1 MTLVEAES
9 PRALPADSTSAI
21 AARGWGVLAAIAP
34 FAVALAVG
42 AVVLWATGLQP
53 LSVYALMAREAAG
66 STDRL
71 AATLSSATPLL
82 FTGLATALA
91 FRTGVF
97 NVGVEGSFIA
107 GGLAAAVVGAAATTL
122 PGPVLILLAML
133 AGALAGASV
142 AFGPGLLRAR
152 WGVDEVVTTLMC
164 NFVLAGVA
172 AWLVN
177 GYLLAPG
184 VANSATR
191 LVAPQARLARLL
203 PPSSVHLG
211 LVIAL
216 VVIVIYAVS
225 LRFTSLGLE
234 LRLTGQN
241 PQFTAA
247 QGIRVGRVI
256 LIAMLASGAIGGLG
270 GATHALGALGR
281 YVAGFSPGYGYMGI
295 AVALLGRNRAVGIVL
310 AALLFGALAS
320 SGAAVQ
326 LFSDIPLSIVDILQ
340 GVVMI
345 FAVAELVRRTRG
357 RRVRAS
363 PSEPVGG
370 DHEVVAR

>member
-1 MTLVEAES
+1 MTLVEAEP
-9 PRALPADSTSAI
+9 PRAAPAGAGGATST
-21 AARGWGVLAAIAP
+21 RGWAALAAVAP
-34 FAVALAVG
+34 FLVALAVG

-53 LSVYALMAREAAG
+53 WSVYALMAREAAG
-66 STDRL
+66 SADRL

-82 FTGLATALA
+82 FTGLATALV

-97 NVGVEGSFIA
+97 NVGVEGSFVA
-107 GGLAAAVVGAAATTL
+107 GGLAAAVVGAAAAVL
-122 PGPVLILLAML
+122 PGPLLILLAVL

-152 WGVDEVVTTLMC
+152 WGVDEVVTTLMF
-164 NFVLAGVA
+164 NFVVAGVA

-177 GYLLAPG
+177 GPLLERG
-184 VANSATR
+184 VANSATA
-191 LVAPQARLARLL
+191 LVAEHARLARLL
-203 PPSSVHLG
+203 PPSTVHLG

-216 VVIVIYAVS
+216 LAIAIYGWW
-225 LRFTSLGLE
+225 LRSTALGFE
-234 LRLTGQN
+234 VRLTGQN

-247 QGIRVGRVI
+247 QGISVPRVI
-256 LIAMLASGAIGGLG
+256 LIAMLLAGAIGGLG
-270 GATHALGALGR
+270 GAAHALGTVGR
-281 YVAGFSPGYGYMGI
+281 FVLGFSPGYGYTGI

-345 FAVAELVRRTRG
+345 FAVAEFVRRTRLS
-357 RRVRAS
+357 RVQAS
-363 PSEPVGG
+363 VSEPAGG
-370 DHEVVAR
+370 DQAVST

>member
-1 MTLVEAES
+1 MTLVEAEP
-9 PRALPADSTSAI
+9 PRALPAGGARAI
-21 AARGWGVLAAIAP
+21 ATGGWAVLGAVAP

-53 LSVYALMAREAAG
+53 WSVYALMAREAAG

-97 NVGVEGSFIA
+97 NVGVEGSFVA
-107 GGLAAAVVGAAATTL
+107 GGLAAAVVGAAAATW
-122 PGPVLILLAML
+122 PGPVLIMVAVL
-133 AGALAGASV
+133 AGAVAGAGVS
-142 AFGPGLLRAR
+142 FGPGLLRAR
-152 WGVDEVVTTLMC
+152 WGVDEVVTTLMF
-164 NFVLAGVA
+164 NFVVAGIA

-177 GYLLAPG
+177 GPLLERG
-184 VANSATR
+184 VANSATA

-216 VVIVIYAVS
+216 VALVIYGWW
-225 LRFTSLGLE
+225 LRSTSLGFE
-234 LRLTGQN
+234 VRMTGQN
-241 PQFTAA
+241 PEFTAA
-247 QGIRVGRVI
+247 QGIRVWRVI
-256 LIAMLASGAIGGLG
+256 LIAMLASGVVGGLG
-270 GATHALGALGR
+270 GATHALGTVGR
-281 YVAGFSPGYGYMGI
+281 FVLGFSPGYGYTGI

-326 LFSDIPLSIVDILQ
+326 LFSDIPLSIVDVLQ

-345 FAVAELVRRTRG
+345 FAVVELVRRTRNQ
-357 RRVRAS
+357 A
-363 PSEPVGG
+363 
-370 DHEVVAR
+370 VAT